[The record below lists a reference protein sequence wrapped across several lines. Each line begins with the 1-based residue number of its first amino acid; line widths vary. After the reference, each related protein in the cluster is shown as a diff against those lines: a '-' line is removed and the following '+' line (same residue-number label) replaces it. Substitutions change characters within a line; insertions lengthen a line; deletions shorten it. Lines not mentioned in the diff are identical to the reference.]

1 MSDPSSVAAAGDPH
15 AVDAAE
21 QVHHEHHS
29 KRARTSLLA
38 GAAALYISGTIGS
51 NLGPALVDE
60 HPVVVLLLS
69 SRNRNLFLSV
79 PYIDPIPYAV
89 VGFLRLLL
97 VAVVLYL
104 VGRWFGHR
112 AVTWTERQ
120 VGELPTLYRWFER
133 GMDRAGWAFVLVM
146 PGSNLVCLMAGHRRM
161 AFRPF
166 LTLLVIGLIGKLSL
180 LWAAGKVF
188 EDQIESL
195 LDWIE
200 QYQWKIVIAL
210 FVISFLQSARKVRK
224 NPPPTLQDAL
234 DDEPE
239 APLT

>member
-1 MSDPSSVAAAGDPH
+1 MSDPSPVAPAGDPH
-15 AVDAAE
+15 APDATEHA
-21 QVHHEHHS
+21 HPEHHS
-29 KRARTSLLA
+29 KRARTSLLVC
-38 GAAALYISGTIGS
+38 AAALYISGTIGS

-89 VGFLRLLL
+89 VGFVRLFL

-104 VGRWFGHR
+104 VGRWFGNR
-112 AVTWTERQ
+112 AVSWTERQ
-120 VGELPTLYRWFER
+120 VGELPALYRWFER
-133 GMDRAGWAFVLVM
+133 GMDRAGWAFVLLM

-161 AFRPF
+161 AIRPF
-166 LTLLVIGLIGKLSL
+166 VTLLVAGLIAKLAM

-188 EDQIESL
+188 EEQIESL

-210 FVISFLQSARKVRK
+210 FVISFLQSARKMRK
-224 NPPPTLQDAL
+224 NPPPALQDAL
-234 DDEPE
+234 DDEPL
-239 APLT
+239 A